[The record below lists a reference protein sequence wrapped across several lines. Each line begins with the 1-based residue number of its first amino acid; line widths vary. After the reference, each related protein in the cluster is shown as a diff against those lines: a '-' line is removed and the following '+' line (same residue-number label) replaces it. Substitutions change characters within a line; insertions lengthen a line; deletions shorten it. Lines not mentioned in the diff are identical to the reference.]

1 METIQ
6 ARIIST
12 ETVEAKLNSS
22 DLLRLGLSEDYR
34 LSDEE
39 RAIIAAMVDVDVPI
53 ATKEAPG
60 VVKVGDR
67 LNIDTDGTLSAQEA
81 ETLSNTE
88 IENLLEA
95 MAQEDLHEIF
105 RRKRFTLFR
114 AKG

>member
-6 ARIIST
+6 ARIIDT
-12 ETVEAKLNSS
+12 ETVEAKLSS
-22 DLLRLGLSEDYR
+22 SEILRLGLSSDYR

-39 RAIIAAMVDVDVPI
+39 KSIIAAMVDVDVPT
-53 ATKEAPG
+53 ATKTTKG

-95 MAQEDLHEIF
+95 MA
-105 RRKRFTLFR
+105 
-114 AKG
+114 

>member
-6 ARIIST
+6 ARIIDT
-12 ETVEAKLNSS
+12 ETVEAKLSS
-22 DLLRLGLSEDYR
+22 SEILRLGLSSDYR

-39 RAIIAAMVDVDVPI
+39 KAIIAAMVDVDVPT
-53 ATKEAPG
+53 ATKTTKG

-95 MAQEDLHEIF
+95 MA
-105 RRKRFTLFR
+105 
-114 AKG
+114 